1 MKKIDSSKLKKG
13 DIILST
19 SVEFQSKIIKFFTN
33 SDISHAMICVANS
46 SVMDS
51 TGEGVQARNVDKM
64 FYDDSCAIY
73 AYRLKQA
80 ISPEQMQGVID
91 YVRSE
96 NGAPYTLAGAMNSV
110 ILPGMKGNGMQYCS
124 RLVSRAYASQGI
136 MFTKNPDACTPA
148 QIQKSNLVELIP
160 DAVATV
166 TQEDIDLL
174 SRQGDTTILFREST
188 SKLMS
193 ELKNIDSSVRVVSD
207 IHTSLLKNPELDD
220 SIASALKRTGYL
232 NFWEVEVSRFPW
244 RYDLT
249 TMAQFYHSGDEV
261 RKSGIIDY
269 CESTLEHEACG
280 DFDHWGKMMLVYQDL
295 EIRTHLQTFAL
306 FKNLYMKLAFGH
318 QERLKCARTI
328 LKLYGQKKR

>member
-96 NGAPYTLAGAMNSV
+96 NGP
-110 ILPGMKGNGMQYCS
+110 
-124 RLVSRAYASQGI
+124 AYA
-136 MFTKNPDACTPA
+136 
-148 QIQKSNLVELIP
+148 
-160 DAVATV
+160 
-166 TQEDIDLL
+166 
-174 SRQGDTTILFREST
+174 
-188 SKLMS
+188 
-193 ELKNIDSSVRVVSD
+193 
-207 IHTSLLKNPELDD
+207 
-220 SIASALKRTGYL
+220 
-232 NFWEVEVSRFPW
+232 
-244 RYDLT
+244 
-249 TMAQFYHSGDEV
+249 
-261 RKSGIIDY
+261 
-269 CESTLEHEACG
+269 
-280 DFDHWGKMMLVYQDL
+280 
-295 EIRTHLQTFAL
+295 
-306 FKNLYMKLAFGH
+306 
-318 QERLKCARTI
+318 
-328 LKLYGQKKR
+328 